1 MHIKKAGGKVYGA
14 ILTAAEKKAMDIEIQ
29 KELAEY
35 DRKHIAEID
44 ATILWVL
51 HEQFGFGAQRLR
63 TYYNA
68 FHDRIKELVSRY
80 EMEDQDDIWL
90 CTQMLKRIGVDIEAW
105 HKESDHGDLML
116 LEEWC
121 GTFAW
126 FEQCCSMIWR
136 RILIFHRSSCPLSN
150 AGENLS
156 QIGSSP
162 NCKKN
167 TASAI
172 CMPNR
177 LSNS

>member
-1 MHIKKAGGKVYGA
+1 M
-14 ILTAAEKKAMDIEIQ
+14 
-29 KELAEY
+29 
-35 DRKHIAEID
+35 
-44 ATILWVL
+44 
-51 HEQFGFGAQRLR
+51 
-63 TYYNA
+63 
-68 FHDRIKELVSRY
+68 
-80 EMEDQDDIWL
+80 
-90 CTQMLKRIGVDIEAW
+90 
-105 HKESDHGDLML
+105 ML

-177 LSNS
+177 LSNYQALKNIEAEEERFHKLLYAIFDICELADFEIEGRIVLVDKRSGKVWR

>member
-1 MHIKKAGGKVYGA
+1 MWKRELLKNKLYALLLVGLSLPVMFLDGDATAIVLMLFFAVPLFFAKENWIMGGSHSYAYQESRRKSVRGRA
-14 ILTAAEKKAMDIEIQ
+14 HCGREKAMDIEIQ

-63 TYYNA
+63 TYYDA

-105 HKESDHGDLML
+105 HKESDHG
-116 LEEWC
+116 
-121 GTFAW
+121 T
-126 FEQCCSMIWR
+126 
-136 RILIFHRSSCPLSN
+136 
-150 AGENLS
+150 
-156 QIGSSP
+156 
-162 NCKKN
+162 
-167 TASAI
+167 
-172 CMPNR
+172 
-177 LSNS
+177 